1 MNEALDLDT
10 VETFL
15 RVAELA
21 SFTRAAELAGIS
33 QSAVSLKLRK
43 LEARLGRVLLERT
56 PRHVRLTAD
65 GERFLPRARALVLA
79 ERDAR
84 LWEAPARRLRIG
96 VSDHVVGD
104 SLAMLLRRLD
114 ALVPG
119 TVFEMRVGFSRELLV
134 AYDSGEIDAAI
145 VRREADRRDG
155 EELRRDAYGWFAAPE
170 RRVIAGEAVPLAL
183 LEAPCGVRAHA
194 IRALGDA
201 GIAWR
206 EAFVGGGVAA
216 VAAAVTAGLAVA
228 PLAARLAPAGSRDIG
243 PQLGLPPLP
252 HARIMLVARAGDGA
266 QGRLISTLAAA
277 FRG

>member
-1 MNEALDLDT
+1 MTGALDLDT

-56 PRHVRLTAD
+56 PRHVRLTPD

-79 ERDAR
+79 EREAR
-84 LWEAPARRLRIG
+84 MWEAPARRLRIG

-104 SLAMLLRRLD
+104 SLAELLRRLD

-119 TVFEMRVGFSRELLV
+119 TVFEMRVGFSRALLA

-155 EELRRDAYGWFAAPE
+155 EELRRDAYGWFASPE
-170 RRVIAGEAVPLAL
+170 LRLAADEMMPLAL

-206 EAFVGGGVAA
+206 EAFVGGGVAG
-216 VAAAVTAGLAVA
+216 VVAAVTAGLAIA
-228 PLAARLAPAGSRDIG
+228 PLAARLAPAGSRDVG
-243 PQLGLPPLP
+243 PLLGLPALP
-252 HARIMLVARAGDGA
+252 KAPIILHARATDAA
-266 QGRLISTLAAA
+266 QGRLVSALAAA